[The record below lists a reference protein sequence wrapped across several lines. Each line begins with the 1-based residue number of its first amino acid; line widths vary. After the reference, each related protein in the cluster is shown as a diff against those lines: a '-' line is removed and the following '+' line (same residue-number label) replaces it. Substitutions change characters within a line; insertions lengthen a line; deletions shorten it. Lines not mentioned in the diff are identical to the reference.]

1 MVALTAFIRGG
12 IVLRFSEKTALGSG
26 NRLGAHGIARKPAR
40 RLSTQY
46 GILLYGRGWRKPT
59 TKAPA
64 IRWRNQECFAGSP
77 LFRGDRR
84 QREAIGRART
94 EKMKT
99 APCR

>member
-1 MVALTAFIRGG
+1 MALQVNLAPKTTDAKFGRSQYISG
-12 IVLRFSEKTALGSG
+12 ISFDNFE
-26 NRLGAHGIARKPAR
+26 RLLA
-40 RLSTQY
+40 TQY

-77 LFRGDRR
+77 LCRGDSR